1 MIQTQDLQLLYNT
14 MKDIETK
21 GESTKVMAD
30 CLRFIE
36 NKIKESQQEPV
47 APPVPPMPEPTPTP
61 VPMPTPVQTPTQVP
75 EPVPKPRKKRK
86 SEPVDMPSEPVV
98 NAVEPDQ
105 TAE

>member
-47 APPVPPMPEPTPTP
+47 APPVPEPMPRPRN
-61 VPMPTPVQTPTQVP
+61 
-75 EPVPKPRKKRK
+75 KP
-86 SEPVDMPSEPVV
+86 EPVDMPAEPVV
-98 NAVEPDQ
+98 DIAGPDQ
-105 TAE
+105 AAE

>member
-47 APPVPPMPEPTPTP
+47 APPVPEPF
-61 VPMPTPVQTPTQVP
+61 
-75 EPVPKPRKKRK
+75 PRPRNK
-86 SEPVDMPSEPVV
+86 SEPVDIPAEPVV
-98 NAVEPDQ
+98 DIAGPDQ
-105 TAE
+105 AAE

>member
-36 NKIKESQQEPV
+36 QKIQESQTP
-47 APPVPPMPEPTPTP
+47 APTPAP
-61 VPMPTPVQTPTQVP
+61 
-75 EPVPKPRKKRK
+75 
-86 SEPVDMPSEPVV
+86 EPVDMPAEAVV
-98 NAVEPDQ
+98 DVVDSDQ

>member
-36 NKIKESQQEPV
+36 QKIQESQ
-47 APPVPPMPEPTPTP
+47 APAPTPTP
-61 VPMPTPVQTPTQVP
+61 
-75 EPVPKPRKKRK
+75 
-86 SEPVDMPSEPVV
+86 EPVDMPADPVV
-98 NAVEPDQ
+98 DVADPDQ
-105 TAE
+105 AAE

>member
-47 APPVPPMPEPTPTP
+47 APPAPPM
-61 VPMPTPVQTPTQVP
+61 P

-98 NAVEPDQ
+98 NVVEPDQ

>member
-61 VPMPTPVQTPTQVP
+61 VP
-75 EPVPKPRKKRK
+75 EPVPKARKKHRCGDT
-86 SEPVDMPSEPVV
+86 EAEVVVDT
-98 NAVEPDQ
+98 PDSDQ
-105 TAE
+105 AAKAR

>member
-36 NKIKESQQEPV
+36 NKINESQQEPV
-47 APPVPPMPEPTPTP
+47 EPPVPEPMPR
-61 VPMPTPVQTPTQVP
+61 
-75 EPVPKPRKKRK
+75 PRNK
-86 SEPVDMPSEPVV
+86 SEPVDIPAEPVV
-98 NAVEPDQ
+98 DIAGPDQ
-105 TAE
+105 AAE

>member
-1 MIQTQDLQLLYNT
+1 MIQTQDLRLLYNT

-47 APPVPPMPEPTPTP
+47 APPFPSMPTQAPTPFPEPMPRPRN
-61 VPMPTPVQTPTQVP
+61 
-75 EPVPKPRKKRK
+75 KP
-86 SEPVDMPSEPVV
+86 EPVDMPAEP
-98 NAVEPDQ
+98 AVDIAGPDQ
-105 TAE
+105 AAE

>member
-47 APPVPPMPEPTPTP
+47 APPVPPMPEP
-61 VPMPTPVQTPTQVP
+61 
-75 EPVPKPRKKRK
+75 VPKPRKKRK

>member
-1 MIQTQDLQLLYNT
+1 MVFAVLLRKEKTMIQTQDLQLLYNT

-36 NKIKESQQEPV
+36 QKIQESQTP
-47 APPVPPMPEPTPTP
+47 APIPAP
-61 VPMPTPVQTPTQVP
+61 
-75 EPVPKPRKKRK
+75 
-86 SEPVDMPSEPVV
+86 EPVDMPAEAVV
-98 NAVEPDQ
+98 DVVDSDQ

>member
-36 NKIKESQQEPV
+36 NKIKESQM
-47 APPVPPMPEPTPTP
+47 PVPDP
-61 VPMPTPVQTPTQVP
+61 VV
-75 EPVPKPRKKRK
+75 E
-86 SEPVDMPSEPVV
+86 EPVDMPAESV
-98 NAVEPDQ
+98 AEPDQ
-105 TAE
+105 ATE

>member
-36 NKIKESQQEPV
+36 QKIQESQ
-47 APPVPPMPEPTPTP
+47 APAPTPTP
-61 VPMPTPVQTPTQVP
+61 
-75 EPVPKPRKKRK
+75 
-86 SEPVDMPSEPVV
+86 EPVDMPAEPERVEAEVV
-98 NAVEPDQ
+98 E
-105 TAE
+105 E

>member
-36 NKIKESQQEPV
+36 NKIKESRQEPV
-47 APPVPPMPEPTPTP
+47 APPVPPM
-61 VPMPTPVQTPTQVP
+61 
-75 EPVPKPRKKRK
+75 
-86 SEPVDMPSEPVV
+86 SEPEHVEAEVV
-98 NAVEPDQ
+98 EQEMIQNGSI
-105 TAE
+105 

>member
-14 MKDIETK
+14 MKGIETK

-47 APPVPPMPEPTPTP
+47 APPVPPMPDPTS
-61 VPMPTPVQTPTQVP
+61 VPVP
-75 EPVPKPRKKRK
+75 EPMPRPRNKP
-86 SEPVDMPSEPVV
+86 EPVDMPAEPVV
-98 NAVEPDQ
+98 DVVDPDQ
-105 TAE
+105 EAE

>member
-47 APPVPPMPEPTPTP
+47 APPVPEPMPR
-61 VPMPTPVQTPTQVP
+61 
-75 EPVPKPRKKRK
+75 PRNK
-86 SEPVDMPSEPVV
+86 SEPVIYRQ
-98 NAVEPDQ
+98 NQ
-105 TAE
+105 WWI

>member
-14 MKDIETK
+14 MKYIETK

-47 APPVPPMPEPTPTP
+47 APPVPEPMPR
-61 VPMPTPVQTPTQVP
+61 
-75 EPVPKPRKKRK
+75 PRNK
-86 SEPVDMPSEPVV
+86 SEPVDIPAEPVV
-98 NAVEPDQ
+98 DIAGPDQ
-105 TAE
+105 AAE